1 MDGVNATDIYPTT
14 SLHEFVLFLS
24 VERHSGRERSH
35 VCTGGVGTTKYYYI
49 DGNLSFTNSN
59 AANGGNGGNAGG
71 EYGKQL

>member
-24 VERHSGRERSH
+24 AERHSGRERPH
-35 VCTGGVGTTKYYYI
+35 VCTGSVGTTTYYYI
-49 DGNLSFTNSN
+49 DGNFSFTNSN
-59 AANGGNGGNAGG
+59 AANGGNAGG